1 MRKFLIIL
9 LAGTLLGSGLRAQGL
24 QEYIRL
30 AQDSTITAFQSQYEY
45 QHAQSS
51 YDLYLSLR
59 KPQLSFN
66 LQPNYSRYINDPSR
80 NYVYMRDYDILSS
93 SAQLKMSQ
101 KLLGIGGEAYVASQF
116 TWSHF
121 FNQTPRYSM
130 YAVMPVVVGAN
141 IPLIG
146 YNPYKWKKKEEE
158 QALKAARLKHQ
169 HSLYEI
175 AEETARRYFSLV
187 TAQQKA
193 EVCQRNLRT
202 SDTLYA
208 IAKEKFAIAV
218 ISKGELLSLEL
229 QCMNAKNALDEALVN
244 KEVAKDALIS
254 WLRIEEK
261 DLPETLPVP
270 QQKPFILIS
279 MEEALAMSRE
289 TNPAYQ
295 KQLGYVTQAEQAR
308 DKAQKESGLQ
318 VGVDLNLGI
327 QQVNQV
333 FAEAFK
339 NQHLYALGSVS
350 LSVPLIDFGA
360 AKNRRQAAQ
369 AWLSREESL
378 LRETE
383 RQLEQDVISTVHD
396 FSDCQERLRNT
407 GRTVEMA
414 EEVFSLISE
423 NYAQGFTDINS
434 YVRAQNH
441 RDEAYSRHLATLQD
455 YWITYYHLATLTLHE
470 Y

>member
-1 MRKFLIIL
+1 MRKYLIIL
-9 LAGTLLGSGLRAQGL
+9 LAGTLPFGALRAQGL

-30 AQDSTITAFQSQYEY
+30 AQDSTITAYQSRYEY

-51 YDLYLSLR
+51 YDLFLSLR

-80 NYVYMRDYDILSS
+80 SYVYMRDYDILSS

-101 KLLGIGGEAYVASQF
+101 KLLGLGGEAYVASQF

-121 FNQTPRYSM
+121 FNQTPHYSM

-146 YNPYKWKKKEEE
+146 YNPYKWEKKEEE

-175 AEETARRYFSLV
+175 AEETARRYFALV

-202 SDTLYA
+202 TDTLYA

>member
-9 LAGTLLGSGLRAQGL
+9 LAGTLLGSGLKAQGL

-30 AQDSTITAFQSQYEY
+30 AQDSTITAFQSRYEY

-51 YDLYLSLR
+51 YDLFQSLR
-59 KPQLSFN
+59 KPQLVFN

-80 NYVYMRDYDILSS
+80 NYVYLRDYDILSS

-101 KLLGIGGEAYVASQF
+101 KLLGIGGEAYVATQF

-121 FNQTPRYSM
+121 FNATPSYPL
-130 YAVMPVVVGAN
+130 YAVMPVVVGAS

-146 YNPYKWKKKEEE
+146 YNPYKWEKKEEE
-158 QALKAARLKHQ
+158 QALKAARLKHE

-193 EVCQRNLRT
+193 EVCRRNLST

-218 ISKGELLSLEL
+218 ITKGELLSLEL

-244 KEVAKDALIS
+244 KAVARDALLS
-254 WLRIEEK
+254 WLRL
-261 DLPETLPVP
+261 DNLPDTLPVP
-270 QQKPFILIS
+270 RQRPFILLS
-279 MEEALAMSRE
+279 VEEALELSRE
-289 TNPAYQ
+289 SNPAYQ
-295 KQLGYVTQAEQAR
+295 QQLGYVTQAEQAR
-308 DKAQKESGLQ
+308 DKARKESGVQ
-318 VGVDLNLGI
+318 VGVDLNVGI

-333 FAEAFK
+333 FVEAFK
-339 NQHLYALGSVS
+339 NQRIYALGNVS
-350 LSVPLIDFGA
+350 LTVPLVDFGA

-396 FSDCQERLRNT
+396 FSECQERLGNT
-407 GRTVEMA
+407 LRAVEMA
-414 EEVFSLISE
+414 EEVFSLISD
-423 NYAQGFTDINS
+423 NYANGLTDINA

-441 RDEAYSRHLATLQD
+441 RDEAYTRHLATLQD

>member
-9 LAGTLLGSGLRAQGL
+9 LAGTLLGSGLKAQGL

-30 AQDSTITAFQSQYEY
+30 AQDSTITAFQSRYEY

-51 YDLYLSLR
+51 YDLFQSLR
-59 KPQLSFN
+59 KPQLVFN

-101 KLLGIGGEAYVASQF
+101 KLLGIGGEAYVATQF

-121 FNQTPRYSM
+121 FNATPSYPL
-130 YAVMPVVVGAN
+130 YAVMPVVVGAS

-146 YNPYKWKKKEEE
+146 YNPYKWEKKEEE
-158 QALKAARLKHQ
+158 QALKAARLKHE

-193 EVCQRNLRT
+193 EVCQRNLNT
-202 SDTLYA
+202 TDTLYA

-218 ISKGELLSLEL
+218 ITKGELLSLEL

-244 KEVAKDALIS
+244 KAVARDALLS
-254 WLRIEEK
+254 WLRL
-261 DLPETLPVP
+261 DNLPDTLPVP
-270 QQKPFILIS
+270 RQRPFILLS
-279 MEEALAMSRE
+279 VEEALELSRE
-289 TNPAYQ
+289 SNPAYQ
-295 KQLGYVTQAEQAR
+295 QQLGYVTQAEQAR
-308 DKAQKESGLQ
+308 DKARKESGVQ
-318 VGVDLNLGI
+318 VGVDLNVGI

-333 FAEAFK
+333 FVEAFK
-339 NQHLYALGSVS
+339 NQRIYALGNVS
-350 LSVPLIDFGA
+350 LTVPLVDFGA

-396 FSDCQERLRNT
+396 FSECQERLGNT
-407 GRTVEMA
+407 LRAVEMA
-414 EEVFSLISE
+414 EEVFSLISD
-423 NYAQGFTDINS
+423 NYANGLTDINS

-441 RDEAYSRHLATLQD
+441 RDEAYTRHLATLQD